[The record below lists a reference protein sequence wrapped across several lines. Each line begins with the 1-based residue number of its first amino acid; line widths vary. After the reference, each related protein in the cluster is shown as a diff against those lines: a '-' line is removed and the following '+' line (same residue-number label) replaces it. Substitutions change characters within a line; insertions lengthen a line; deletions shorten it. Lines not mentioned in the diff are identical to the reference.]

1 MSTESYKNFLR
12 RLEQTGREYYD
23 GFAAADFAGLTEA
36 ESGEV
41 RRILLSRAG
50 GGDGVSLNA
59 LRFVLSAQEV
69 AALADEMLA
78 ARGSAELFDA
88 ELAIALDDIRED
100 DASWAQV
107 MRVLESGDEFA
118 RQLIINKLSTVEVP
132 TPRSQQLTQLLH
144 ARIPEEKNHVV
155 LLGEVVVLL
164 KLLGFKPASAEMA
177 ASAKRLQSVDRR
189 ERVKE
194 LQRLGAPR
202 T

>member
-1 MSTESYKNFLR
+1 MSTDSYNDFLG

-36 ESGEV
+36 ESAEV
-41 RRILLSRAG
+41 RRILLARASA
-50 GGDGVSLNA
+50 GDGVSLNA
-59 LRFVLSAQEV
+59 LKFVLSGHEV
-69 AALADEMLA
+69 AAFADEMLA

-88 ELAIALDDIRED
+88 HLAIALYDIRED
-100 DASWAQV
+100 DASWGQV

-118 RQLIINKLSTVEVP
+118 RQLIINKLSTIAVP
-132 TPRSQQLTQLLH
+132 TSRSPQLAQLLRM
-144 ARIPEEKNHVV
+144 RIPDEKNAVV

-177 ASAKRLQSVDRR
+177 ASAGRLQSADRR

-194 LQRLGAPR
+194 LQRISAPR
-202 T
+202 I

>member
-1 MSTESYKNFLR
+1 MSTDAYQSFLR

-36 ESGEV
+36 EFGEI
-41 RRILLSRAG
+41 RRILLSRAR
-50 GGDGVSLNA
+50 GGDGVSLKA

-69 AALADEMLA
+69 AAFADEMLA
-78 ARGSAELFDA
+78 ARGSTEFFDA
-88 ELAIALDDIRED
+88 DLAIALYDIRED
-100 DASWAQV
+100 DASWGQL

-118 RQLIINKLSTVEVP
+118 RQLIINKLSTIDVP
-132 TPRSQQLTQLLH
+132 TPKSQHLAQLLR
-144 ARIPEEKNHVV
+144 ARIPEEKNNIV
-155 LLGEVVVLL
+155 LLGEVAVLL

-177 ASAKRLQSVDRR
+177 ASAKRLQSADRR

-194 LQRLGAPR
+194 LERIGAAR